1 MRRLLMVSLFLGLS
15 VGLALPLEGASDKP
29 KRGGTLTM
37 AVRRGPSLMNPMIST
52 KSSEARVRE
61 IMFESLLGIDL
72 KGNIQPNLAES
83 WKISPDG
90 KLITFKLRQG
100 VKFHNGREMTAADA
114 KFSMD
119 YTMNPKNGAWGL
131 STLSVVDRVEVAGNY
146 TLKVF
151 LNNPSPGI
159 LYALT
164 SIRSFSVIPEGSLKG
179 GVRKATEYPPG
190 TGPFKFVEW
199 KRRRRVVFD
208 RFDDYW
214 GQKPFVDRVIL
225 RAISNAAVRFT
236 ALRAG
241 DVDLIERAPY
251 EWVNMV
257 VKGKVKGIG
266 FVKAKYAAFRSMDF
280 NVVVPPFDDK
290 KLRLAVAHAIDRSE
304 ILQAAYFG
312 LGEPTDQKYP
322 KGHSGY
328 MNGVPSVSYDPEKA
342 KALLKLTSY
351 KGETIEVML
360 NQGEAAETEATVLQA
375 QLRRIG
381 MNLKLK
387 VLDRGAA
394 LDARRRGKYTM
405 KFAGGGFDV
414 DPLEAYTGLK
424 CEPERRTKRVRN
436 EIGYCDSEMD
446 KLLAKAAKEM
456 DPGKRMNLLKRIVTK
471 VNADV
476 PKIYIGYAPRV
487 FAYRDYV
494 KGFTTNAEADFR
506 PWGGGLNHVWLN
518 K

>member
-1 MRRLLMVSLFLGLS
+1 MRRFLMLSLFLGLS
-15 VGLALPLEGASDKP
+15 IGFALPLKGASDKP

-61 IMFESLLGIDL
+61 IMFESLLGIDQQ
-72 KGNIQPNLAES
+72 GNIQPNLAES
-83 WKISPDG
+83 WKVSAGG
-90 KLITFKLRQG
+90 KLITFRLRKG
-100 VKFHNGREMTAADA
+100 VKFHNGREMTATDV

-119 YTMNPKNGAWGL
+119 YTMNPKNGAYGL
-131 STLSVVDRVEVAGNY
+131 SDLSAVDRLEVADKY
-146 TLKVF
+146 TLKVTLKKPNPGF
-151 LNNPSPGI
+151 L
-159 LYALT
+159 YKLT
-164 SIRSFSVIPEGSLKG
+164 VIRAFSVIPEGSLQE
-179 GVRKATEYPPG
+179 GVRKSTAYPPG
-190 TGPFKFVEW
+190 PGPFRFVEW

-214 GQKPFVDRVIL
+214 GQMPYVDRVIL

-251 EWVNMV
+251 EWVDMV
-257 VKGKVKGIG
+257 VKGKVQGVG
-266 FVKAKYAAFRSMDF
+266 FVKAQYAAFRSLEF
-280 NVVVPPFDDK
+280 NAAAPPFDDK
-290 KLRLAVAHAIDRSE
+290 KLRLVVAHAIGRSE
-304 ILQAAYFG
+304 ILKAAYFG

-322 KGHSGY
+322 RGHSGY
-328 MNGVPSVSYDPEKA
+328 MNGVPSPSYDPKKA
-342 KALLKLTSY
+342 KALLKQTSY
-351 KGETIEVML
+351 KGESIEVML

-394 LDARRRGKYTM
+394 LDARRRGQYTV
-405 KFAGGGFDV
+405 KFGGGGFDI
-414 DPLEAYTGLK
+414 DPLQAYVGLR
-424 CEPERRTKRVRN
+424 CEPERKFKRVRN
-436 EIGYCDSEMD
+436 ESGYCD
-446 KLLAKAAKEM
+446 KEM
-456 DPGKRMNLLKRIVTK
+456 DRLLDQAAVEIDPKQRRELIKQIVTK
-471 VNADV
+471 ANADV
-476 PKIYIGYAPRV
+476 PRISIGYAPRI

-494 KGFTTNAEADFR
+494 KGFTTNSSGDFR
-506 PWGGGLNHVWLN
+506 PWGGGLNHVWLD

>member
-1 MRRLLMVSLFLGLS
+1 MRRFLMVSLFLGLLI
-15 VGLALPLEGASDKP
+15 GLVLPLEGASDKP

-61 IMFESLLGIDL
+61 LMFESLLGIDQ

-83 WKISPDG
+83 WETSADG
-90 KLITFKLRQG
+90 KLITFRLRRG
-100 VKFHNGREMTAADA
+100 VKFHNGREMTATDA

-131 STLSVVDRVEVAGNY
+131 SALSGVDRIEVADKY
-146 TLKVF
+146 TLK
-151 LNNPSPGI
+151 LSMKNPSPGI

-164 SIRSFSVIPEGSLKG
+164 SIRSFSVIPEGSLKE

-199 KRRRRVVFD
+199 KRRQRVVFD

-251 EWVNMV
+251 EWVKMV
-257 VKGKVKGIG
+257 VGGKVKRID
-266 FVKAKYAAFRSMDF
+266 FVKAQYAAFRSMDF
-280 NVVVPPFDDK
+280 NVVFPPFDNK
-290 KLRLAVAHAIDRSE
+290 KLRLAVAYAINREE
-304 ILQAAYFG
+304 ILRAAYFG
-312 LGEPTDQKYP
+312 LGEPTDQRYP

-328 MNGVPSVSYDPEKA
+328 MNGVPSASYDPKKA
-342 KALLKLTSY
+342 AALLKESGY
-351 KGETIEVML
+351 KGESIEIML

-381 MNLKLK
+381 MDLKLK
-387 VLDRGAA
+387 VMDRGAA
-394 LDARRRGKYTM
+394 LDARRRGKYTI
-405 KFAGGGFDV
+405 KIAGGGFDV

-424 CEPERRTKRVRN
+424 CEAERRTKRVRN
-436 EIGYCDSEMD
+436 ENGYCDSEMD
-446 KLLAKAAKEM
+446 QLLAKAAKEM
-456 DPGKRMNLLKRIVTK
+456 DPAKRMDFLKRIVTK

-476 PKIYIGYAPRV
+476 PKIYIGYAPRI
-487 FAYRDYV
+487 FAFRDYV
-494 KGFTTNAEADFR
+494 KGFTTNAEGDFR
-506 PWGGGLNHVWLN
+506 PWGGGLNHVWLD